1 MSRIGTLYDADTARW
16 AEEQATLLRRRAELA
31 NNDELDWL
39 HLAEEIEGV
48 VASEKRE
55 VRSRLALMVQH
66 LLKWQHQPALRSR
79 SWQTTLHVQ
88 RRDLLAVLADS
99 PSLRPFAA
107 SVLATSFMHGR
118 HDAEQEA
125 GLLHLPVDCP
135 WTLDQVL
142 DQAFLPDA

>member
-1 MSRIGTLYDADTARW
+1 MSTLHDTDTALW
-16 AEEQATLLRRRAELA
+16 AAEQAQLLRRRAELA
-31 NNDELDWL
+31 NSDELDWL

-55 VRSRLALMVQH
+55 VRSRLALIIQH
-66 LLKWQHQPALRSR
+66 LLKWQYQPALRSR
-79 SWQTTLHVQ
+79 SWETTLHVQ

-107 SVLATSFMHGR
+107 SVLAASFVHGR
-118 HDAEQEA
+118 HDAEHET
-125 GLLHLPVDCP
+125 GLLHLPIDCP

-142 DQAFLPDA
+142 VPAA